1 MNPAPATPPLFTPSL
16 LIPAWQPGQLE
27 DNTLGQGPDIWLL
40 PLGQLTPEPGL
51 LSPAERA
58 RADGLA
64 TAEARRAML
73 ALRTA
78 QRRILASYLN
88 TAADRL
94 VFATATKGKPALTG
108 QGVRF
113 NLSHSQGQAVL
124 AVSRSEVGID
134 LEWPRPL
141 PRLAAIAKRL
151 FDAETIRS
159 LHHLQG
165 PQQLAAFT
173 RAWVCLEA
181 RQKLSG
187 EGLFGQR
194 LTIEHQLWL
203 YQLDDGGLLALAQAG
218 AQSPKPRLWHL

>member
-1 MNPAPATPPLFTPSL
+1 MNSAPATPPLLTPE
-16 LIPAWQPGQLE
+16 WQPGQLE

-40 PLGQLTPEPGL
+40 PLDQITPEPGL

-78 QRRILASYLN
+78 QRRILASYLDTPAAGLVFV
-88 TAADRL
+88 TAA
-94 VFATATKGKPALTG
+94 KGKPALADHSL
-108 QGVRF
+108 RF
-113 NLSHSQGQAVL
+113 NLSHSQGLATL
-124 AVSRSEVGID
+124 AVSRAEVGID
-134 LEWPRPL
+134 LEWPRPVPHL
-141 PRLAAIAKRL
+141 TAIAKRL
-151 FDAETIRS
+151 FDTET
-159 LHHLQG
+159 LHTLESLQG

-187 EGLFGQR
+187 EGLFGER
-194 LTIEHQLWL
+194 HLIAHQLWL
-203 YQLDDGGLLALAQAG
+203 YQLEDGGYLALAQAG
-218 AQSPKPRLWHL
+218 TQSPEPRLWRFQNP